1 MSIRAVSAL
10 RLALLAGVAVV
21 MGVGRA
27 LDGDSRAR
35 SVAARAKPPVI
46 VLIFDEFPAD
56 SLLGPDGRID
66 AERFPNFAA
75 LAATSTWFP
84 NATTVYDSTF
94 KAVPGIMDA
103 RLPRKGEAPDLR
115 SHQRSIYDLF
125 GRRGY
130 RIVAVESATAV
141 CPRRWCPRARRRR
154 PGVIA
159 RLKGGGRRA
168 RLERWID
175 TIRPGRPRLYLQHAL
190 LPHEPWIYLPSGQQT
205 RPTGVDPV
213 PGLNR
218 AGGFHDPALTRHN
231 EQRYLLQVGFVDRE
245 IGRLLQ
251 RLRRTGLFDQAVVVV
266 TADHGYAFELGV
278 KDRRLVTAR
287 NVDEIA
293 PVPLFIKAPGQR
305 EGRINR
311 DFVRSIDILPTIA
324 DLLDVPIEWRHDGR
338 SAFGPAAQRRR
349 AVVLPTRAFD
359 RIIRIDAGELER
371 RRAANRLRRARVF
384 GTGAQSRLLFGSAWA
399 SVYRIG
405 PHPELLGRRVRGLHV
420 RPTGRV
426 RARLAHPQLTGRVSF
441 GSRLL
446 PTTVAGRLAGGR
458 PGELRNLAMAVN
470 GRVAAVGR
478 SFRLRGR
485 PAESFS
491 VLVPNT
497 ALRKG
502 RNELRLYE
510 VSNGGRLPRLTQLD
524 GA

>member
-1 MSIRAVSAL
+1 MLLVSLGA
-10 RLALLAGVAVV
+10 VAVLV
-21 MGVGRA
+21 GVERA
-27 LDGDSRAR
+27 LDEESGAG

-46 VLIFDEFPAD
+46 VLILDEFPAD

-66 AERFPNFAA
+66 ADRFPNFAA

-115 SHQRSIYDLF
+115 SHRRTIYDLF

-130 RIVAVESATAV
+130 RIVAVESGTAI
-141 CPRRWCPRARRRR
+141 CPRRWCPQARTRR

-159 RLKGGGRRA
+159 RLRGGGRPA

-175 TIRPGRPRLYLQHAL
+175 AIRPGRPGLYLQHTL

-205 RPTGVDPV
+205 RPSGLGPV
-213 PGLNR
+213 PGLNHP
-218 AGGFHDPALTRHN
+218 GGFHDLALTRHN
-231 EQRYLLQVGFVDRE
+231 EQRHLLQVGFVDRAV
-245 IGRLLQ
+245 GRLLR
-251 RLRRTGLFDQAVVVV
+251 RLRRTGLLDQAVVAV

-278 KDRRLVTAR
+278 RDRRLVTDH
-287 NVDEIA
+287 NVEEIA

-305 EGRINR
+305 EGRVDR

-324 DLLDVPIEWRHDGR
+324 DLVDVPIEWSHDGR
-338 SAFGPAAQRRR
+338 SAFGRAAQRRR
-349 AVVLPTRAFD
+349 AVWLPTRSFD

-384 GTGAQSRLLFGSAWA
+384 GTGAESRLLFGSPWA

-405 PHPELLGRRVRGLHV
+405 PHRELLGHRVRALRV
-420 RPTGRV
+420 RPAGRVSARLAHAGLTGRV
-426 RARLAHPQLTGRVSF
+426 RFSSGLI
-441 GSRLL
+441 
-446 PTTVAGRLAGGR
+446 PTEVAGRLVGGS
-458 PGELRNLAMAVN
+458 PGELRDLAVAVN
-470 GRVAAVGR
+470 GRVAAVAR

-485 PAESFS
+485 PGESFS
-491 VLVPNT
+491 VLVPET
-497 ALRKG
+497 ALRQG

-510 VSNGGRLPRLTQLD
+510 VSKRGRLPRLRLL
-524 GA
+524 GGG

>member
-1 MSIRAVSAL
+1 ML
-10 RLALLAGVAVV
+10 
-21 MGVGRA
+21 
-27 LDGDSRAR
+27 
-35 SVAARAKPPVI
+35 
-46 VLIFDEFPAD
+46 VLDEFPTD
-56 SLLGPDGRID
+56 SLLRPDGQID

-94 KAVPGIMDA
+94 KAVPGILDA
-103 RLPRKGEAPDLR
+103 RLPRKGETADSRFHP
-115 SHQRSIYDLF
+115 RSIYDLF

-130 RIVAVESATAV
+130 RIVTVESASAV
-141 CPRRWCPRARRRR
+141 CPRRWCRRARRRR

-159 RLKGGGRRA
+159 RLKGGARRA
-168 RLERWID
+168 RLERWIES
-175 TIRPGRPRLYLQHAL
+175 IRPGPPRLYLHHAL
-190 LPHEPWIYLPSGQQT
+190 LPHEPWIYLPSGRQS
-205 RPTGVDPV
+205 RPAGLDPV

-218 AGGFHDPALTRHN
+218 AEGFHDPALTRHN
-231 EQRYLLQVGFVDRE
+231 EQRHLLQVGFVDRE
-245 IGRLLQ
+245 IGRLLR
-251 RLRRTGLFDQAVVVV
+251 RLRDTGLFDRALVVI

-278 KDRRLVTAR
+278 KDRRLVTER

-305 EGRINR
+305 EGQTNR
-311 DFVRSIDILPTIA
+311 NLVRSIDILPTIA
-324 DLLDVPIEWRHDGR
+324 DLLDVRIEWRHDGR
-338 SAFGPAAQRRR
+338 SAFGRASHRR
-349 AVVLPTRAFD
+349 AVALTTRAFD
-359 RIIRIDAGELER
+359 RTIRIDADELER

-384 GTGAQSRLLFGSAWA
+384 GTGERSRLLFGSPWA

-405 PHPELLGRRVRGLHV
+405 PHPELLGRRVRGLRV

-426 RARLAHPQLTGRVSF
+426 RARLAHPLLTDRVSF
-441 GSRLL
+441 GSGLL
-446 PTTVAGRLAGGR
+446 PTKIAGRLLGGR
-458 PGELRNLAMAVN
+458 PGELRDLAVAVN

-491 VLVPNT
+491 VLVPDT

-502 RNELRLYE
+502 RNEVRLYE
-510 VSNGGRLPRLTQLD
+510 VSKGGRLPRLRQLG